1 MNLNATILGQAI
13 SFLLFVLICMK
24 FIWPP
29 IIKKIE
35 SRKQKIINA
44 LESIKKKN
52 IELNKLQKNIK
63 EKIQQSKLESS
74 IILEKAYRNKEKIL
88 QETKIEAEKE
98 KIKIIAQAKNLI
110 DLERKKIFLES
121 KKYIG
126 DLSLKIAE
134 KILQKSINKKDND
147 ILIKK
152 IISKL

>member
-74 IILEKAYRNKEKIL
+74 IILEQAYRNKEKIL
-88 QETKIEAEKE
+88 QETKIQAEKE
-98 KIKIIAQAKNLI
+98 KIKIITQAKNLI